1 VTARRV
7 RELQGSS
14 PAPERRYTFED
25 LLRSL
30 QDQDRYDLELIH
42 KAYQFSSEHH
52 QGQVR
57 FSGAPYVEHCLA
69 VAIILAELHLDTTT
83 IVAGLLHDVI
93 EDTEVG
99 VERMR
104 TEFGEHVA
112 EIVDG
117 VSKIGGYEFHSAEEH
132 HAENWRKMLLAI
144 AKDLRVVLIKLADRV
159 HNMRTLHFLSRDR
172 RERIARETLEI
183 YAPLAHRFGIA
194 TIKWE
199 LEDLAFKHL
208 EPEAYLDLVE
218 KVAMKKGERE
228 QFLRQL
234 TDPLAEM
241 LAAEGVQAEVQARA
255 KHFYSI
261 WMKMTTRQRRFEDI
275 HDLMAVRVIVPTPRD
290 CYEAL
295 GIIHSLWKPVPERIK
310 DYIASPKSNHYRSL
324 HTTVIGPDRVWVE
337 FQIRTPEM
345 HGEAEFGIAAH
356 WKYKEG
362 KTHFTDLV
370 GSFPWLGELVKEQ
383 ADQNAEEFFDLLKS
397 DLFQQEVFVFTP
409 KGDLKVLPKGSTPI
423 DFAYLIHTEIG
434 DHCVGA
440 RINERIVPLRYRL
453 ESGDTVDIIT
463 SPSAKPSQDWLKMV
477 ATAGARSKI
486 RRWHRHETVNHSM
499 ALGRE
504 MLAREARRHR
514 VDLDAV
520 LDDGAAG
527 ELGFDTVEKLQQT
540 VGQGDYSAL
549 HVIRKLFPDL
559 AEKEEPS
566 TIRRIL
572 TFTRKKDGGVK
583 VQGESNVMLH
593 FAQCCQPLP
602 GESIVGIVT
611 RGRGISVHRSDCPN
625 TLPPAVELERRIDVS
640 WDVAPDERFRVK
652 LLVVGEQRKGLLA
665 DVSSAISGLDT
676 NILSASM
683 EQDGPRAVG
692 TFLVEVEDL
701 PHLRRVVKV
710 MRRVKGVDEVRRVDH
725 ADGGGSA
732 PGSAAQ
738 TT

>member
-1 VTARRV
+1 MTARRV
-7 RELQGSS
+7 RELEGAS
-14 PAPERRYTFED
+14 PPPERRYTYED

-30 QDQDRYDLELIH
+30 HERDRYDLVLIQ
-42 KAYQFSSEHH
+42 KAYEFSKEHH
-52 QGQVR
+52 LGQVR

-117 VSKIGGYEFHSAEEH
+117 VSKIGGYEFRSAEEH

-199 LEDLAFKHL
+199 LEDLALKHL

-218 KVAMKKGERE
+218 KVAMKKGQRE
-228 QFLRQL
+228 MFLRQL

-241 LAAEGVQAEVQARA
+241 LAAEGIEAEVQARA

-275 HDLMAVRVIVPTPRD
+275 HDLMAVRVVVPTPRD
-290 CYEAL
+290 CYETL
-295 GIIHSLWKPVPERIK
+295 GIIHSLWKPVPERVK

-324 HTTVIGPDRVWVE
+324 HTTVIGPERVWVE

-440 RINERIVPLRYRL
+440 RVNERIVPLRYRL

-486 RRWHRHETVNHSM
+486 RRWHRHETMDHSM

-504 MLAREARRHR
+504 MLAREARRQR

-520 LDDGAAG
+520 LDDDAVKG
-527 ELGFDTVEKLQQT
+527 LGFDSVEKLQQT

-559 AEKEEPS
+559 EEKEEPS

-625 TLPPAVELERRIDVS
+625 TLPPTVELERRIEVS

-710 MRRVKGVDEVRRVDH
+710 MRRVKGVDDVRRVDH
-725 ADGGGSA
+725 ADGGGAA
-732 PGSAAQ
+732 PGLPAQ
-738 TT
+738 GT